1 MEAASLRRVGLD
13 HKAAS
18 CGDPER
24 EVVPGL
30 VLAHWWVKLG
40 SGVGSAT
47 TVLGW
52 PGVWD
57 LVLACWWVGPV
68 PGIAS
73 SGVWNVPRLVFTC
86 W

>member
-1 MEAASLRRVGLD
+1 MEAASLRSVGLD

-40 SGVGSAT
+40 SKVGSDGARA
-47 TVLGW
+47 LGSSV
-52 PGVWD
+52 GL
-57 LVLACWWVGPV
+57 LVGRT
-68 PGIAS
+68 S
-73 SGVWNVPRLVFTC
+73 S
-86 W
+86 